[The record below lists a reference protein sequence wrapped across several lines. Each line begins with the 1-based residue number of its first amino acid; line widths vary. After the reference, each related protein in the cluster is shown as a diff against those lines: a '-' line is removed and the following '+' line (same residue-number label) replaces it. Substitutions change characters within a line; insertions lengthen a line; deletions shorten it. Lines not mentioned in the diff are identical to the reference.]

1 MWEIQ
6 SYGHNYRIATAEVA
20 YIQRQ
25 FAVARFFLKN
35 RNGIHSKGSDFAKQ
49 VM

>member
-1 MWEIQ
+1 MDTTTG
-6 SYGHNYRIATAEVA
+6 STAEVA

-25 FAVARFFLKN
+25 FAVARFFLK
-35 RNGIHSKGSDFAKQ
+35 IEMASYSKGSDFAKQ